1 MLGKIL
7 LTAVNAVAPIVLLI
21 ALGYLLKRT
30 GLLNKPFLEVG
41 NKLVFRI
48 FLPAMLFLN
57 IYSIPSLGQIR
68 WDLVGYCLIVI
79 TVVFLAGWLVGR
91 SATKDLTRRG
101 VIWQCTFRSNFAI
114 IGLPL
119 ATSLGGEAGAAV
131 AAVLSAFTIPMYNVY
146 SVIAL
151 SVYTGQKKSPAS
163 VAKSIIT
170 NPLTYSVAIGLLA
183 LLVRF
188 LQVELFGRV
197 VFSLERDL
205 KFLYKTLDNLKA
217 LASPLALIVL
227 GGESEFSA
235 VRGML
240 KEISVS
246 VISRVVAVPMI
257 AVSGALVLDAFGYMP
272 CGKGELAGVIALF
285 GSPVAVSS
293 AIMAGNMKNDLQLAT
308 QLVIWTSVASVVTIF
323 GTVCIL
329 MAAGFL

>member
-79 TVVFLAGWLVGR
+79 TVVFLAGWLVSR

-119 ATSLGGEAGAAV
+119 ATSLGGDAGAAV

-246 VISRVVAVPMI
+246 VFSRVVAAPMI

-272 CGKGELAGVIALF
+272 CGKGELAGIIALF

-323 GTVCIL
+323 GTVCVL

>member
-170 NPLTYSVAIGLLA
+170 NPLTYSVAVGLLA

-235 VRGML
+235 ARGML

-246 VISRVVAVPMI
+246 VFSRVVAVPMI

-272 CGKGELAGVIALF
+272 CGKGELAGIIALF

-308 QLVIWTSVASVVTIF
+308 QLVIWTSVASVATIF
-323 GTVCIL
+323 GTVCGL